1 MQVDRPDQG
10 TGAAEAAPHRRP
22 NWVAVLTDVKIAA
35 VAGGSSALIP
45 SCQTRLPMWGSEDM
59 VNPEKQAVNQAVQ
72 KDGGH
77 RKRWNVGTPP
87 KTRISACF

>member
-22 NWVAVLTDVKIAA
+22 NWVAVLTDEKIAA

-45 SCQTRLPMWGSEDM
+45 SCQTRLAMCASARM
-59 VNPEKQAVNQAVQ
+59 VSPEV
-72 KDGGH
+72 
-77 RKRWNVGTPP
+77 
-87 KTRISACF
+87 